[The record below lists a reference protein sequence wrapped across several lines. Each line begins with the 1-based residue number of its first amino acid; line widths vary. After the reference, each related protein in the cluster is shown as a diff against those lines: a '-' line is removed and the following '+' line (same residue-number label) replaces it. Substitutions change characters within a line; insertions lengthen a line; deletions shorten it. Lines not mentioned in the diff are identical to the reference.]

1 MNRYF
6 MTGGAVVA
14 GIAVALGAFGAH
26 GLKNTLAPDM
36 LAVFETGVRYLIIH
50 AIALFMTGWFG
61 YSVHASRVR
70 TAGIAFSVGMLL
82 FSGSLFL
89 LALTGIRMFGA
100 VAPIGGT
107 SLIVG
112 WVLLALTAWKSTARS
127 S

>member
-26 GLKNTLAPDM
+26 GLKNTLTPDM
-36 LAVFETGVRYLIIH
+36 LLVFETGVRYLIIH
-50 AIALFMTGWFG
+50 AIALFLTGWYG
-61 YSVHASRVR
+61 HSIHSSRVR
-70 TAGIAFSVGMLL
+70 AAGIAFSVGMLL

-89 LALTGIRMFGA
+89 LAITGIRMFGA

-107 SLIVG
+107 ALIVG
-112 WVLLALTAWKSTARS
+112 WMLLALTAWKSTA
-127 S
+127 